1 VHDVLGNEVATL
13 ISEQMEAGTYT
24 KQFDANNLTS
34 GVYFYRLHTGN
45 FVETKKLILM
55 K

>member
-1 VHDVLGNEVATL
+1 MHDLLGKEVATL
-13 ISEQMEAGTYT
+13 ISEQMKAGNYT

-34 GVYFYRLHTGN
+34 GVYFYQLRVNN
-45 FVETKKLILM
+45 FTDTKKFILN